1 MTSGNLRAAR
11 RLYEAFESQ
20 DARALVAGL
29 APGFRGIV
37 SDGMP
42 EGLGGSYDGTEAILR
57 DCWARVF
64 ALVDVRPVP
73 DEYLSAG
80 AERVVV
86 LGRYLGIARATNRPL
101 SAAFAHVLRFRDG
114 HLVTHEGHLR
124 CCCSS
129 RRSRTCR
136 NLKRKG
142 NRYGTHLTDAA
153 DILVPARQL
162 GPGADT
168 ASCSIQRPPLWQ
180 PVRRCRTRRGPWCLA
195 SSEPA
200 REENRDGSGVSYA
213 PARECS
219 E

>member
-1 MTSGNLRAAR
+1 MAQSARRRTAMTSGNLRAAR

-42 EGLGGSYDGTEAILR
+42 EGLGGSYDGTEAMLR

-80 AERVVV
+80 AERVVI

-101 SAAFAHVLRFRDG
+101 SP
-114 HLVTHEGHLR
+114 HLR
-124 CCCSS
+124 TSS
-129 RRSRTCR
+129 
-136 NLKRKG
+136 
-142 NRYGTHLTDAA
+142 A
-153 DILVPARQL
+153 L
-162 GPGADT
+162 GT
-168 ASCSIQRPPLWQ
+168 AS
-180 PVRRCRTRRGPWCLA
+180 
-195 SSEPA
+195 
-200 REENRDGSGVSYA
+200 
-213 PARECS
+213 
-219 E
+219 